1 MKAKKI
7 QAEQR
12 YEKRLKLYYDELKW
26 LYMELYPERSDQ
38 FENLLYR
45 MQEAYHARK
54 PNLKKFDESR
64 VKNTDW
70 YKKSDLL
77 GMMLYTDAFAENL
90 NGVKNGWI
98 ILNPVM

>member
-1 MKAKKI
+1 MKAKKS

-64 VKNTDW
+64 VRIQIGIKRVTCW
-70 YKKSDLL
+70 
-77 GMMLYTDAFAENL
+77 A
-90 NGVKNGWI
+90 
-98 ILNPVM
+98 

>member
-45 MQEAYHARK
+45 M
-54 PNLKKFDESR
+54 
-64 VKNTDW
+64 
-70 YKKSDLL
+70 
-77 GMMLYTDAFAENL
+77 
-90 NGVKNGWI
+90 
-98 ILNPVM
+98 